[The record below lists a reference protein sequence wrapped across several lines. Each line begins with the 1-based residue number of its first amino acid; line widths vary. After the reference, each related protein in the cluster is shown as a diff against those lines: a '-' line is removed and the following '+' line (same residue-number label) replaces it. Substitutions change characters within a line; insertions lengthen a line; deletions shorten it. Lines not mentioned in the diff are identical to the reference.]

1 MKKALVVI
9 TIAAFVATLAGS
21 IVFARTLEEERDAV
35 RAYLKVVD
43 AKIIKYR
50 TAGDKVKMVK
60 LQKEKQGTLARW
72 NKLKAQ
78 MAAPA
83 TVAPAPPP
91 PPVAPVPPPA
101 PVAVKAAP
109 TGALFGWGLETA
121 WTGTY
126 LMTGKGKIN
135 GGLGAK
141 AEVVLDDMFGL
152 GSMVGLTANS
162 VKWKVGLGGHYGV
175 DINGT
180 RIKAI
185 PINLDAMVMLPAEW
199 IGGMATY
206 VGGGLN
212 YTIYGSGQKAGS
224 YGAEVYVG
232 MLTDLGLGLGK
243 TGIELGW
250 AAIRANGS
258 SPALSAK
265 GLTLSVSQ
273 MVTL

>member
-1 MKKALVVI
+1 MKKLIALLVVMGFCVGVAG
-9 TIAAFVATLAGS
+9 TSFAATAPAKK
-21 IVFARTLEEERDAV
+21 AAKP
-35 RAYLKVVD
+35 AAKKVV
-43 AKIIKYR
+43 AK
-50 TAGDKVKMVK
+50 KVVK
-60 LQKEKQGTLARW
+60 
-72 NKLKAQ
+72 KAVKKV
-78 MAAPA
+78 APKKVVA
-83 TVAPAPPP
+83 PRPAPVAPAPPP

-109 TGALFGWGLETA
+109 TAGLFGWGLNTA

-152 GSMVGLTANS
+152 GSMVGLQANS
-162 VKWKVGLGGHYGV
+162 VKWKVGLGGLYGV
-175 DINGT
+175 DINGN

-185 PINLDAMVMLPAEW
+185 PVNFDGVVMLPAEW
-199 IGGMATY
+199 MGGMSTY
-206 VGGGLN
+206 VGAGLN
-212 YTIYGSGQKAGS
+212 YTVYGSGATAGS

-232 MLTDLGLGLGK
+232 LLTDLGLGMGK
-243 TGIELGW
+243 TGFELGY

-258 SPALSAK
+258 TPKLSAK

-273 MVTL
+273 MLAL

>member
-1 MKKALVVI
+1 MKKAIIFVVVM
-9 TIAAFVATLAGS
+9 AFMASVASVAFG
-21 IVFARTLEEERDAV
+21 RTLEEEKQAV
-35 RAYLKVVD
+35 RDYLKVID

-50 TAGDKVKMVK
+50 KAGNTAKMVV

-72 NKLKAQ
+72 EKLKAS
-78 MAAPA
+78 MEAAPV
-83 TVAPAPPP
+83 TPPPP

-109 TGALFGWGLETA
+109 SAALFGWGMNTC
-121 WTGTY
+121 WTGSY

-152 GSMVGLTANS
+152 GSMVGLQADS
-162 VKWKVGLGGHYGV
+162 VKWKVGLGGLYGV
-175 DINGT
+175 DINGA

-185 PINLDAMVMLPAEW
+185 PVNFDGLVMLPADW
-199 IGGMATY
+199 MGGMSTY
-206 VGGGLN
+206 VGAGLN
-212 YTIYGSGQKAGS
+212 YTVYGSGQTSGS

-243 TGIELGW
+243 TGFELGW
-250 AAIRANGS
+250 AAVRANGS
-258 SPALSAK
+258 TPALSAK

-273 MVTL
+273 MLML

>member
-1 MKKALVVI
+1 MKKLIALLVVLGFFVGVVSMSQ
-9 TIAAFVATLAGS
+9 AATVT
-21 IVFARTLEEERDAV
+21 TTTTTK
-35 RAYLKVVD
+35 KVVTKKKKVA
-43 AKIIKYR
+43 AKK
-50 TAGDKVKMVK
+50 KVVAKKVVK
-60 LQKEKQGTLARW
+60 KVVK
-72 NKLKAQ
+72 KAVKK
-78 MAAPA
+78 AAPA
-83 TVAPAPPP
+83 PAPVAPAPPPP

-109 TGALFGWGLETA
+109 AGSLFGWGLNTA

-126 LMTGKGKIN
+126 LNTGKGKIN

-152 GSMVGLTANS
+152 GSMVGLSANS
-162 VKWKVGLGGHYGV
+162 VKWKVGLGGLYGV
-175 DINGT
+175 DINGA

-185 PINLDAMVMLPAEW
+185 PVNFDGVVMLPSEW
-199 IGGMATY
+199 IGGLSTY

-212 YTIYGSGQKAGS
+212 YTVYGSGQTSGS

-232 MLTDLGLGLGK
+232 MLTDLGMGMGK
-243 TGIELGW
+243 TGWELGW
-250 AAIRANGS
+250 AAVRADGS
-258 SPALSAK
+258 TPELSAK

>member
-1 MKKALVVI
+1 MKKLIALLVVLGFFVGVVSMSD
-9 TIAAFVATLAGS
+9 AATTTAK
-21 IVFARTLEEERDAV
+21 
-35 RAYLKVVD
+35 KVVTKKKVV
-43 AKIIKYR
+43 AKK
-50 TAGDKVKMVK
+50 AVKKVTKKVVK
-60 LQKEKQGTLARW
+60 K
-72 NKLKAQ
+72 
-78 MAAPA
+78 AAPK
-83 TVAPAPPP
+83 VAPKVAPIAPPP

-109 TGALFGWGLETA
+109 SAALFGWGVNTA

-152 GSMVGLTANS
+152 GSMVGLQANS
-162 VKWKVGLGGHYGV
+162 VKWKIGLGGLYGV

-185 PINLDAMVMLPAEW
+185 PVNFDGVVMLPAEW
-199 IGGMATY
+199 MGGMSTY

-212 YTIYGSGQKAGS
+212 YTVYGSGQTSGA

-232 MLTDLGLGLGK
+232 MLTDLGLGMGK
-243 TGIELGW
+243 TGFELGW

-258 SPALSAK
+258 TPALSAK

-273 MVTL
+273 MLTL

>member
-1 MKKALVVI
+1 MKKLIALLVVLGFFVGVVSMSE
-9 TIAAFVATLAGS
+9 AATTTTKKVA
-21 IVFARTLEEERDAV
+21 IKK
-35 RAYLKVVD
+35 KVV
-43 AKIIKYR
+43 AK
-50 TAGDKVKMVK
+50 KVVAKKVVK
-60 LQKEKQGTLARW
+60 KVVK
-72 NKLKAQ
+72 KAVKK
-78 MAAPA
+78 AAPA
-83 TVAPAPPP
+83 PAPVAPAPPPP

-109 TGALFGWGLETA
+109 AGSLFGWGLNTA

-135 GGLGAK
+135 GCLGAK

-152 GSMVGLTANS
+152 GSMVGLSANS
-162 VKWKVGLGGHYGV
+162 VKWKVGLGGLYGV
-175 DINGT
+175 DINGA

-185 PINLDAMVMLPAEW
+185 PVNFDGVVMLPSEW
-199 IGGMATY
+199 IGGLPTY

-212 YTIYGSGQKAGS
+212 YTVYGSGQTSGS

-232 MLTDLGLGLGK
+232 LLTDLGLGLGK
-243 TGIELGW
+243 TGWELGW

-258 SPALSAK
+258 TPLLSAK

>member
-1 MKKALVVI
+1 MKKLVALLVVLGFFVGVVSMSD
-9 TIAAFVATLAGS
+9 AAVTTTTTKK
-21 IVFARTLEEERDAV
+21 VMTKKMV
-35 RAYLKVVD
+35 VKKKVV
-43 AKIIKYR
+43 AKK
-50 TAGDKVKMVK
+50 AVAKKKVVK
-60 LQKEKQGTLARW
+60 KVVK
-72 NKLKAQ
+72 K
-78 MAAPA
+78 AAP
-83 TVAPAPPP
+83 VAPKVAPIAPPP

-109 TGALFGWGLETA
+109 SSALFGWGLNTA

-152 GSMVGLTANS
+152 GSMVGLQANS
-162 VKWKVGLGGHYGV
+162 VKWKVGVGGLYGV

-185 PINLDAMVMLPAEW
+185 PVNFDGVVMLPASW
-199 IGGMATY
+199 MGGLSTY

-212 YTIYGSGQKAGS
+212 YTVYGSGQTSGA
-224 YGAEVYVG
+224 YGGEVYVG
-232 MLTDLGLGLGK
+232 LLTDLGLGMGK
-243 TGIELGW
+243 TGWELGY
-250 AAIRANGS
+250 AAIRADGS
-258 SPALSAK
+258 TPLLSAK

-273 MVTL
+273 MITL

>member
-1 MKKALVVI
+1 MKKLIALLVVLGFFVGVVSMSE
-9 TIAAFVATLAGS
+9 AAAP
-21 IVFARTLEEERDAV
+21 
-35 RAYLKVVD
+35 K
-43 AKIIKYR
+43 K
-50 TAGDKVKMVK
+50 
-60 LQKEKQGTLARW
+60 
-72 NKLKAQ
+72 
-78 MAAPA
+78 AAPA
-83 TVAPAPPP
+83 KKVVAKKVVKKVVKKAVKKAAPAPAPVAPAPPP

-109 TGALFGWGLETA
+109 AGSLFGWGMNTA

-152 GSMVGLTANS
+152 GSMVGLQANS
-162 VKWKVGLGGHYGV
+162 VKWKVGLGGLYGV

-180 RIKAI
+180 RIKAV
-185 PINLDAMVMLPAEW
+185 PVNFDGVVSLPSEW
-199 IGGMATY
+199 IGGMPTY
-206 VGGGLN
+206 VGAGLN
-212 YTIYGSGQKAGS
+212 YTVYGSGATSGS

-232 MLTDLGLGLGK
+232 MLTDLGMGLGK

-250 AAIRANGS
+250 AAVRANGTK
-258 SPALSAK
+258 LSAK

-273 MVTL
+273 MLTL